1 MLPPG
6 LRNGALAEVHDVRGV
21 PMGIRTPVTAVKGRC
36 PRPLDDGDL
45 DFFLLTVYLSASA
58 GGRSGGGNRDRTG
71 DLLHAMQAL
80 SQLSYTPTQG
90 CELYQGNRA
99 LSRSSTRFF
108 PATASVG
115 PRFGVCVRPN
125 TTSRRGIA
133 SLGSLSLRSAST
145 AFTSAMTAA
154 SFQSPIDANRF
165 ATSASAGL
173 TSSVRCRASSSAGG
187 DVSA

>member
-1 MLPPG
+1 MWQSMNSRGSPPASSLTTIHGLSGDALMVPPG
-6 LRNGALAEVHDVRGV
+6 FEIFLDTTARHEAHDLRGV

-45 DFFLLTVYLSASA
+45 DSFAADFDFYFTSA

-90 CELYQGNRA
+90 CELYQGNGFP
-99 LSRSSTRFF
+99 SRSSTRFF

-115 PRFGVCVRPN
+115 PRLGVCARPN
-125 TTSRRGIA
+125 TRSRNGMA
-133 SLGSLSLRSAST
+133 S
-145 AFTSAMTAA
+145 
-154 SFQSPIDANRF
+154 
-165 ATSASAGL
+165 
-173 TSSVRCRASSSAGG
+173 
-187 DVSA
+187 